1 MIQNVIIQKYY
12 EQNSL
17 LTKIN
22 NKRLYLFEKDM
33 ILIQKTL
40 LWFLSFDLKSKS
52 KSYDPKLVMIQNV
65 INQNLLQVLYIKF
78 KQKYIFWFL

>member
-40 LWFLSFDLKSKS
+40 L
-52 KSYDPKLVMIQNV
+52 
-65 INQNLLQVLYIKF
+65 
-78 KQKYIFWFL
+78 